1 MQSMQGQST
10 SQESDV
16 RQAIVNAL
24 MPRAE
29 QTKVVQD
36 QPGTLIVD
44 VGSVGKAF
52 LMGGFRNAMK
62 MPMRITVNTQGGPG
76 GTGITIH
83 VGSHGTGGGYMSGGW
98 LGVVKQ
104 RKAEKAWMDIVLQS
118 IPGVIGAPSM
128 GTEPQQLPEA
138 PQGAMPPGATP
149 PPAMPPAAPPGQLP
163 PAP

>member
-1 MQSMQGQST
+1 MADGHWTSSATWPRLEPEERASAGTHPSPLCRARMRHRVSADEDRRLSDMQSMQGQST

-104 RKAEKAWMDIVLQS
+104 RKAEKAWMDI
-118 IPGVIGAPSM
+118 
-128 GTEPQQLPEA
+128 
-138 PQGAMPPGATP
+138 
-149 PPAMPPAAPPGQLP
+149 
-163 PAP
+163 